1 MSDYAA
7 LLACRL
13 SGQISDSSWNE
24 HLKDD
29 VFKKWL
35 GKRGYFTRDQSTG
48 EKNKPFDPSRK
59 AS

>member
-1 MSDYAA
+1 MSDYTA

-13 SGQISDSSWNE
+13 SGQISDRSWNE

-35 GKRGYFTRDQSTG
+35 EKRGYFTRDRSAG
-48 EKNKPFDPSRK
+48 GKDKPFDPSKK